1 MGRFCHSFLL
11 AVRVHFTLSGRVTH
25 RDLGSP
31 HSTGKG
37 PQNHA
42 RGVTHLSRCP
52 CRAFFQGS
60 KGQLR
65 VAEQGKC
72 KQTQRSRIW
81 SGRLH
86 FPRDGQQ
93 GWDSAGFTS
102 WHSKATQA
110 LLESGRG
117 MARATSDNTWL
128 PNSCFSLPWGQR
140 SRLHLPSSPTPRPSL
155 EIQGLD

>member
-60 KGQLR
+60 KGQLH

-93 GWDSAGFTS
+93 GWDSVGFTS
-102 WHSKATQA
+102 WHSKATQV

-117 MARATSDNTWL
+117 MARATVTILGSRTHAFPFHGDKGAVSICLLL
-128 PNSCFSLPWGQR
+128 PLQGQA
-140 SRLHLPSSPTPRPSL
+140 
-155 EIQGLD
+155 